1 MSQATP
7 ATMTDLEATSREIQQ
22 ALELLA
28 APELPETAE
37 DAAAA
42 TPATS
47 SVEPPAPVAPDAE
60 PSLVQPV
67 PPPTVQAG
75 P

>member
-1 MSQATP
+1 
-7 ATMTDLEATSREIQQ
+7 MTDLEATSREIQQ

-37 DAAAA
+37 DIAAT

-47 SVEPPAPVAPDAE
+47 SVEPPVPAPIDSAV
-60 PSLVQPV
+60 V
-67 PPPTVQAG
+67 PPPEPEAQVG